1 MKNHFQ
7 LLQDEGGKSSWD
19 ILKES
24 MVVAAEET
32 IPRKERK
39 SNLTTIV
46 ILSRGRCG
54 LSRCITR
61 YLMGMAVTDLLVLI
75 TAVILNRLSIIY
87 FPIFFLSTTPVCSL
101 KIAVI
106 YAARDSS
113 VWLTVAFTI
122 DRFVAICCQNWKTK
136 YCTER
141 MARVLIAAVCAV
153 SCVKNIPWYFVY
165 EPLYIIDGAKWFCNI
180 KLSFYSE
187 LFWAA
192 FDWIDRI
199 LNPCAPFLL
208 MLSLNALTV
217 RNILVANRARRR
229 LRVQN
234 TGDRQNDPEMESRRK
249 SIVLLFTIS
258 GSFLVL
264 WTMYVINFLYV
275 RFTDNNYSTGSNF
288 NDPWFILQEAG
299 NMSQLLSCCT
309 NTCIYAGTQTKFREE
324 FINGLKYPLNLIRNF
339 GRSG

>member
-1 MKNHFQ
+1 MASAYSDHGTS
-7 LLQDEGGKSSWD
+7 DE
-19 ILKES
+19 
-24 MVVAAEET
+24 
-32 IPRKERK
+32 R
-39 SNLTTIV
+39 NLTTIV

-61 YLMGMAVTDLLVLI
+61 YLVGMAVTDLLVLI
-75 TAVILNRLSIIY
+75 IAVILNRMSVIYLPVFFHSI
-87 FPIFFLSTTPVCSL
+87 TPVCSL
-101 KIAVI
+101 KIALI

-113 VWLTVAFTI
+113 VWLTVAFTF

-136 YCTER
+136 HRTER
-141 MARVLIAAVCAV
+141 MARMVIAAVCAV

-165 EPLYIIDGAKWFCNI
+165 EPLYIIDGDPWFCNI
-180 KLSFYSE
+180 KSSFYSE

-199 LNPCAPFLL
+199 LNPCAPFLV
-208 MLSLNALTV
+208 MLLLNALTV

-264 WTMYVINFLYV
+264 WTLYVVHFFHV
-275 RFTDNNYSTGSNF
+275 RFTINSYSTDSNL
-288 NDPWFILQEAG
+288 NDPWFILQETG

-324 FINGLKYPLNLIRNF
+324 FINGLKYPLIRIRKQL
-339 GRSG
+339 RSRS